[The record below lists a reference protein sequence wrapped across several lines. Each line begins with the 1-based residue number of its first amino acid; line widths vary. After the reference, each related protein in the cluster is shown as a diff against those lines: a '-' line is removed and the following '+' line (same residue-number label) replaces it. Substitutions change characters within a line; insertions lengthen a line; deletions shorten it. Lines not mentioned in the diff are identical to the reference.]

1 MLEQPY
7 SVEAT
12 LVAGHAC
19 NASLMT
25 ARELVVKST
34 KFRSVSPGRGGFLR
48 LPGARGDKLTTCH
61 ASICSGNFLYQKIY
75 IKLNFTI

>member
-1 MLEQPY
+1 MSEQPY

-34 KFRSVSPGRGGFLR
+34 KFRSVSPGRGGGFLR
-48 LPGARGDKLTTCH
+48 LPGARGDKLSCV
-61 ASICSGNFLYQKIY
+61 NLFQK
-75 IKLNFTI
+75 LFVPENLH